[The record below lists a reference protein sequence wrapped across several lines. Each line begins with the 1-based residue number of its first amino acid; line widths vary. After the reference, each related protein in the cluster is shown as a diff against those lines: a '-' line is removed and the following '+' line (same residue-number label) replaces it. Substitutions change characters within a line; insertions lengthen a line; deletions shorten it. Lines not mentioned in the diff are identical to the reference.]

1 MIKWESEHS
10 AFIPLFGEELELKR
24 HLTSYHM
31 NFLILSAAIQKQS
44 LITNYKHIYIV
55 LGVKSPKSCSKYI
68 LYSASCKLGFPI
80 FYHHYKDFQAHPSFS
95 TETIHSTKK
104 QGKAQLVVLFTLQNR
119 RNNLRKTSK
128 KKINKV

>member
-104 QGKAQLVVLFTLQNR
+104 QGKAQLVVLLLYKTVETIFAKP
-119 RNNLRKTSK
+119 RKIK
-128 KKINKV
+128 

>member
-68 LYSASCKLGFPI
+68 FYSASCKLGFPI

-104 QGKAQLVVLFTLQNR
+104 QGKAQLVVLLLYKTVETIFAKP
-119 RNNLRKTSK
+119 RKIK
-128 KKINKV
+128 